1 MKKFLPLL
9 LAPLLLSL
17 FACVSAQEM
26 RNRRA
31 QEHPEWIA
39 PLPQA
44 DQVRILN
51 GQIAIGDPSGAVWIA
66 LGPPSHT
73 AVTATAEA
81 TNVVWN
87 YTETES
93 YVVGTQTYVSYETVH
108 HHHHRDEVVPVV
120 HSVDQYAD
128 REVLRVSVSF
138 ANDRVVAI
146 SSAQ

>member
-9 LAPLLLSL
+9 LVPPILSL

-66 LGPPSHT
+66 LGPPSRT

-138 ANDRVVAI
+138 ADDRVVAI
-146 SSAQ
+146 SAAQ